1 VGSVSGGGTTDD
13 ARLDGLN
20 ASLSLLPGEGLRRC
34 ADVVGGLK
42 VSFVLEDVRES
53 LRDCRL
59 GLERTGEVAVA
70 RVSALM
76 RGDESVR

>member
-1 VGSVSGGGTTDD
+1 VGSVSGGGTADD
-13 ARLDGLN
+13 ALLEGLN

-42 VSFVLEDVRES
+42 VSCVLDVRDS
-53 LRDCRL
+53 LRDWRL
-59 GLERTGEVAVA
+59 GLEGTGEVAVA